1 MTCPRCQRPV
11 SPVDVFCGSCH
22 AKIASWDARPAPA
35 SPRPRPAAPAGRS
48 AEAPERPRP
57 VAQAS
62 AEPEGRADVPPAAAG
77 TPAGL
82 LRRGVAYL
90 VDAVVLGG
98 WLLLVAA
105 VVAGVRVAQPL
116 VPEAAGVELFGPLDP
131 AAMAP
136 WVAAAWLP
144 LAGLYAVA
152 FVALEG
158 ATPGKMVL
166 RLRVQGADGGPVGLR
181 AAVVRE
187 GVAALLTALTAGLAH
202 LAAAVSP
209 EGRAFHDRAGGTVV
223 VRA

>member
-22 AKIASWDARPAPA
+22 AKVASWDARPASA
-35 SPRPRPAAPAGRS
+35 SPRPRPTATGGRS
-48 AEAPERPRP
+48 AEAPARPRP
-57 VAQAS
+57 GAAAS
-62 AEPEGRADVPPAAAG
+62 AESQGRTDVPPAAGG
-77 TPAGL
+77 TRAGL

-98 WLLLVAA
+98 WLLLVAV
-105 VVAGVRVAQPL
+105 VVAGVRVGQPL

-136 WVAAAWLP
+136 WVVAAWLP
-144 LAGLYAVA
+144 IAGLYAVA

-181 AAVVRE
+181 EAVIRE
-187 GVAALLTALTAGLAH
+187 GVGALLTALTAGLAH

-223 VRA
+223 VLA

>member
-1 MTCPRCQRPV
+1 MTCPRCQRPI

-22 AKIASWDARPAPA
+22 AKVASWEARPASA
-35 SPRPRPAAPAGRS
+35 SPRPRPAAPGGRS
-48 AEAPERPRP
+48 AEAPPRP
-57 VAQAS
+57 GAAAS
-62 AEPEGRADVPPAAAG
+62 AEPRGRADAPTAPG
-77 TPAGL
+77 TVPAGI

-98 WLLLVAA
+98 WLLVVAA
-105 VVAGVRVAQPL
+105 VVAAVRVGQPL
-116 VPEAAGVELFGPLDP
+116 VPEAAAVELFGPLDP

-166 RLRVQGADGGPVGLR
+166 RLRVQGAGGGPVGLR
-181 AAVVRE
+181 QAFVRE
-187 GVAALLTALTAGLAH
+187 AVGALLTALTAGLAH
-202 LAAAVSP
+202 LTAAVSR
-209 EGRAFHDRAGGTVV
+209 EGRALHDRAGGTVV